1 METWKEYSVEDYAQD
16 LKEYKNKPYTE
27 PKIATIIRDGANY
40 AVQLEGRDFYITY
53 TQRELYRN
61 FPSQTGG
68 GYANT

>member
-1 METWKEYSVEDYAQD
+1 MEIWQSQSIEDYKNA
-16 LKEYKNKPYTE
+16 LKEYKEKTYTE
-27 PKIATIIRDGANY
+27 PKIETIIRDGANY

-53 TQRELYRN
+53 TQQELYRN